1 MRLFFWLPSIY
12 GIVNWLTESQRRVRY
27 REVILRG
34 DASRVPEAQPNLY
47 LILRSHTKGVQL
59 MGTQCADGHQDD
71 ETRPIPPLHQSTV
84 PAPSTKAHPSGKVL
98 IALMIGLAIGAFFY
112 FDLGRFLSLNALK
125 ENRDHLLAFTDAN
138 YIAAVGIFIVA
149 YAIVT
154 GLSLPGAVILT
165 LAGGFAFGAAL
176 GTVFVN
182 LGATTGA
189 TVAFLTSRYLLRD
202 TVERKFGK
210 SLRPFQ
216 EGFANNAF
224 SYLLT
229 LRLIPLFPFFVVN
242 LVSGLTRVSAGTYI
256 GATALG
262 IIPGSFVYAYAGRQ
276 LGTMN
281 SLKEIASPNVIGAF
295 VLLGLL
301 ALVPVVYKKFAT
313 KPAS

>member
-1 MRLFFWLPSIY
+1 M
-12 GIVNWLTESQRRVRY
+12 EMQR
-27 REVILRG
+27 
-34 DASRVPEAQPNLY
+34 
-47 LILRSHTKGVQL
+47 
-59 MGTQCADGHQDD
+59 ADGHQD
-71 ETRPIPPLHQSTV
+71 ETNHLIPSFHQSTV
-84 PAPSTKAHPSGKVL
+84 PGASTKSHASGKVI
-98 IALMIGLAIGAFFY
+98 IALVIGLAIGAFFY
-112 FDLGRFLSLNALK
+112 FDFGRFLSLAALK
-125 ENRDHLLAFTDAN
+125 DNRDHLLAFTDAN

-165 LAGGFAFGAAL
+165 LAGGFAFGAVL
-176 GTVFVN
+176 GTLFVN

-189 TVAFLTSRYLLRD
+189 TLAFLTARYLLRD
-202 TVERKFGK
+202 TVEQKFGK

-216 EGFANNAF
+216 EGFAKNAF

-276 LGTMN
+276 LGTIN

-301 ALVPVVYKKFAT
+301 ALIPVVYKKYAA
-313 KPAS
+313 KSA